1 MKKVQKIVLVG
12 GLLTAGLIWS
22 KVALDYMDMAE
33 ETEQLRQRVAAIKPC
48 PVCLSPKSPMRA
60 EATTLARKN
69 LNFLNVKGTG
79 WVGQIGNDKFGHAI
93 FSSLEYGIR
102 AGSFVLKNYAKRHK
116 ISTVEG
122 IVDRFCEAKGKTR
135 AAYIRHICKAL
146 GVKADEKFDLIKS
159 MPILLRAMVRFESG
173 ETLPERYFAP
183 YDLLAKL

>member
-102 AGSFVLKNYAKRHK
+102 AGSFVLKNYAKR
-116 ISTVEG
+116 
-122 IVDRFCEAKGKTR
+122 
-135 AAYIRHICKAL
+135 
-146 GVKADEKFDLIKS
+146 
-159 MPILLRAMVRFESG
+159 
-173 ETLPERYFAP
+173 
-183 YDLLAKL
+183 